1 MVKITT
7 TKPLNQNRMKAY
19 HLTILRNGKY
29 ETIIAEMSSIASF
42 LILEKELGYE
52 IFVIYSREIT
62 IDEFEIWWFSKQKE
76 LLNL

>member
-1 MVKITT
+1 
-7 TKPLNQNRMKAY
+7 MKAY
-19 HLTILRNGKY
+19 HLTILRNGKH